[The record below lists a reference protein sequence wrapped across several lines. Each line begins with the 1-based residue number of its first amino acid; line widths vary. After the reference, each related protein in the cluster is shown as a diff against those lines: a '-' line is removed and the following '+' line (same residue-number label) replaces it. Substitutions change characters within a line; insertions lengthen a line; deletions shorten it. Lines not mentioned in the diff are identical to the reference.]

1 MYQEYIS
8 IFRRQATQPSV
19 QRWGFANGLGYLIL
33 LSAVLALALT
43 VSGPSTAVADP
54 GKSVA
59 QKSFER
65 FVNSWMSKLDKIGKI
80 NILGIDIMP
89 CDQGFVGR
97 YVCYGP
103 ECKFII
109 KETDSPETPF
119 VGILRYSEKHFLKKG
134 ETRQKTFQS
143 PGMLTKKI
151 RVTEIFRFTRGK
163 WMY

>member
-1 MYQEYIS
+1 MGN
-8 IFRRQATQPSV
+8 RHPR
-19 QRWGFANGLGYLIL
+19 YLIF

-43 VSGPSTAVADP
+43 VSGPSTVVADP
-54 GKSVA
+54 GKSAA

-103 ECKFII
+103 ECKFTI
-109 KETDSPETPF
+109 KETCSQETPF

-134 ETRQKTFQS
+134 ETRQETFQS